1 MLLDMSLPPP
11 TPPSPPRLLPPLPS
25 LPLPLQQPRPPP
37 LLRLLLL
44 RLPRLQR
51 LLLLPCLAVCHL
63 LTFGSLRVLHSVA
76 EHRTETSG
84 TVFLVMHGSIDG
96 AGLVLFARFHRHGLH
111 LSIAHGCTCR
121 SSSARQDMQAV
132 SSCSL
137 FALPAA
143 PRSQLR
149 VVALAAFLTSCTA
162 QRTRRLRMRQPSCR
176 GSSRYS
182 TSTSSFP
189 R

>member
-1 MLLDMSLPPP
+1 MLLDMSLPLPDP
-11 TPPSPPRLLPPLPS
+11 RSPPPLPS
-25 LPLPLQQPRPPP
+25 LSLPLQQPRPPL

-44 RLPRLQR
+44 RLPRLLR

-63 LTFGSLRVLHSVA
+63 LTVGSLRVLHSVA
-76 EHRTETSG
+76 EHHTEMSG
-84 TVFLVMHGSIDG
+84 TVFLVTHGSIDG

-111 LSIAHGCTCR
+111 LSIAHGCICR

-149 VVALAAFLTSCTA
+149 VVALAAFLTLRTG
-162 QRTRRLRMRQPSCR
+162 QRT
-176 GSSRYS
+176 
-182 TSTSSFP
+182 
-189 R
+189 